1 MKSDSISIDNQ
12 GSGFEAALSQTEAAA
27 KFRGLNDREAL
38 RLRIL
43 TEELLGMVKSI
54 TGQMAGTFW
63 IDSEERAFT
72 LHLSTKTKMDALKRY
87 QFISTSTENRNEA
100 ARGFLG
106 FLRDRFETAMMAEE
120 NLVCYDSQASARPET
135 VGEEEWDRYER
146 SILRRLSDG
155 IRISVRG
162 GQVEMEVQ
170 KKF

>member
-54 TGQMAGTFW
+54 TGQMTGTFW

-87 QFISTSTENRNEA
+87 QFISASTENRNEA
-100 ARGFLG
+100 AMGFLG
-106 FLRDRFETAMMAEE
+106 HKMYLQDIERKINNLREE
-120 NLVCYDSQASARPET
+120 NLTTEQFIQALSHEGGVSHLAPIA
-135 VGEEEWDRYER
+135 VGIVLVVGYFA
-146 SILRRLSDG
+146 IVLAMIFALNL
-155 IRISVRG
+155 IP
-162 GQVEMEVQ
+162 
-170 KKF
+170 